1 MEKYGED
8 PAVKAPPKKDAPAS
22 DSNTEA
28 PKKKIMDPKKQ
39 ALLEKRKKYD
49 PRAAIKNSKK
59 NTLIDPTSTIEQQAT
74 TSTIAIEEKPLVP
87 GEQPPLEL
95 EDGEEAPKNPNVP
108 ARPFLKRKTK
118 AVKIDKAQ
126 TKIKPQGKS
135 KIDCWQK
142 GGEQPNTTYIV
153 GGKTKTGSKPHRQSL
168 LKRNQ

>member
-8 PAVKAPPKKDAPAS
+8 PAVKAPPKKDAAAS

-28 PKKKIMDPKKQ
+28 PKKKVMDPKKQ

-59 NTLIDPTSTIEQQAT
+59 NTIGDPTSTIEQ
-74 TSTIAIEEKPLVP
+74 TSTIAIEDKPLHP

-95 EDGEEAPKNPNVP
+95 EEGEEAPKNPNVP

-118 AVKIDKAQ
+118 AVKIDKSQ

-142 GGEQPNTTYIV
+142 GGDPPGTTYIV
-153 GGKTKTGSKPHRQSL
+153 GGKTKVSGKPHRQSL
-168 LKRNQ
+168 LKRN